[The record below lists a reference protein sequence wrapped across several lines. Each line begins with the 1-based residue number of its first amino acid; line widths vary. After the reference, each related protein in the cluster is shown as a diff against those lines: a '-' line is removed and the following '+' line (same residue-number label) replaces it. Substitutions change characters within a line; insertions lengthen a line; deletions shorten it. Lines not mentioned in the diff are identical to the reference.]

1 MRDEKTMIRCVLSD
15 LGRVIIHFDNTIFF
29 EKIASYSSLSKGEIA
44 ELAFTHSSPR
54 KAFDRGD
61 ITAEEF
67 YNQAA
72 TILEAKIDFDN
83 FFSIYNDVFSLNPQ
97 ILEILKRLKGKYR
110 LVLLSNT
117 DVMRFGFIK
126 KKFPEIMIF
135 DAYVLSY
142 EVGVMK
148 PHPRI
153 YDEALKEA
161 GVEAR
166 ECVFIDDI
174 EENIEAARKLGI
186 RGILMTLQTD
196 LEAALQ
202 EMDLSF

>member
-1 MRDEKTMIRCVLSD
+1 MIRCVLSD

-29 EKIASYSSLSKGEIA
+29 EKIARYSSLSKGEIA
-44 ELAFTHSSPR
+44 ELSFTHSSSLM
-54 KAFDRGD
+54 AFDKGE
-61 ITAEEF
+61 ITPEDF
-67 YNQAA
+67 YDQAT
-72 TILEAKIDFDN
+72 TILEAKIDYDN
-83 FFSIYNDVFSLNPQ
+83 FFSIYNDVFSLNLH

-186 RGILMTLQTD
+186 RSILMTPQTD
-196 LEAALQ
+196 LEAALL

>member
-1 MRDEKTMIRCVLSD
+1 MIRCVISD
-15 LGRVIIHFDNTIFF
+15 LGRVIIHFDNAIFF
-29 EKIASYSSLSKGEIA
+29 EKIANYSPLSKEEIA
-44 ELAFTHSSPR
+44 ELASTRSSPR
-54 KAFDRGD
+54 TAFDRGE

-67 YNQAA
+67 YNQA
-72 TILEAKIDFDN
+72 TRILMAKIDFNN
-83 FFSIYNDVFSLNPQ
+83 FFSIYNDVFSLNPTV
-97 ILEILKRLKGKYR
+97 LEILKKLKGRYR

-117 DVMRFGFIK
+117 DVMRFGFVK
-126 KKFPEIMIF
+126 RKFPEIMIF

-153 YDEALKEA
+153 YDEALKKA
-161 GVEAR
+161 GVEAN

-174 EENIEAARKLGI
+174 EENIKAAQELGI
-186 RGILMTLQTD
+186 KAILMTPQTD

-202 EMDLSF
+202 EMNLSF

>member
-1 MRDEKTMIRCVLSD
+1 MIRCVLSD

-29 EKIASYSSLSKGEIA
+29 EKIADYSPLSKEDIA
-44 ELAFTHSSPR
+44 EMASTHSSPR
-54 KAFDRGD
+54 RAFDRGD

-67 YNQAA
+67 YDQVTAQ
-72 TILEAKIDFDN
+72 LDAKIDYDN
-83 FFSIYNDVFSLNPQ
+83 FYAIYNDVFSLDPS

-142 EVGVMK
+142 VVGEMK

-153 YDEALKEA
+153 YDEALKKA

-174 EENIEAARKLGI
+174 AENIKAAQKLGI
-186 RGILMTLQTD
+186 KGILMTPQTD

>member
-1 MRDEKTMIRCVLSD
+1 MNSMIRCVLSD

-29 EKIASYSSLSKGEIA
+29 EKIADYSPLSKEDIA
-44 ELAFTHSSPR
+44 EMASTHSSPR
-54 KAFDRGD
+54 RAFDRGD

-67 YNQAA
+67 YDQVTAQ
-72 TILEAKIDFDN
+72 LDAKIDYDN
-83 FFSIYNDVFSLNPQ
+83 FYAIYNDVFSLDPS

-142 EVGVMK
+142 VVGEMK

-153 YDEALKEA
+153 YDEALKKA

-174 EENIEAARKLGI
+174 AENIKAAQKLGI
-186 RGILMTLQTD
+186 KGILMTPQTD

>member
-1 MRDEKTMIRCVLSD
+1 MNAMIRCVLSD

-29 EKIASYSSLSKGEIA
+29 EKIANYSSLSKEEIA
-44 ELAFTHSSPR
+44 ELASTHSSPR
-54 KAFDRGD
+54 RAFDSGD
-61 ITAEEF
+61 ITAMEF
-67 YNQAA
+67 YNQ
-72 TILEAKIDFDN
+72 TTRILEAKIDYDN
-83 FFSIYNDVFSLNPQ
+83 FFSIYNDVFSLNSP
-97 ILEILKRLKGKYR
+97 ILEIMKKLKRKYR

-126 KKFPEIMIF
+126 KRFPEIMIF
-135 DAYVLSY
+135 DDYVLSY

-153 YDEALKEA
+153 YEEAMKKA

-186 RGILMTLQTD
+186 KGILMTLQTD

-202 EMDLSF
+202 EMNLTL

>member
-1 MRDEKTMIRCVLSD
+1 MIRCVISD
-15 LGRVIIHFDNTIFF
+15 LGRVIIHFDNAIFF
-29 EKIASYSSLSKGEIA
+29 EKIANYSPLSKEEIA
-44 ELAFTHSSPR
+44 ELASTRSSPR
-54 KAFDRGD
+54 TAFDRGE

-67 YNQAA
+67 YNQA
-72 TILEAKIDFDN
+72 TRILMAKIDFNN
-83 FFSIYNDVFSLNPQ
+83 FFSIYNDVFSLNPTV
-97 ILEILKRLKGKYR
+97 LEILKKLKGRYR

-117 DVMRFGFIK
+117 DVMRFGFVK
-126 KKFPEIMIF
+126 RKFPEIMIF

-153 YDEALKEA
+153 YDEALKKA
-161 GVEAR
+161 GVEAN

-174 EENIEAARKLGI
+174 EENIKAAQKLGI
-186 RGILMTLQTD
+186 KAILMTPQTD

-202 EMDLSF
+202 EMNLSF

>member
-1 MRDEKTMIRCVLSD
+1 MREEV
-15 LGRVIIHFDNTIFF
+15 
-29 EKIASYSSLSKGEIA
+29 
-44 ELAFTHSSPR
+44 

-67 YNQAA
+67 YNQAT
-72 TILEAKIDFDN
+72 TILEAKIDYDK

-97 ILEILKRLKGKYR
+97 ILEILKKLKGKYR

-117 DVMRFGFIK
+117 DVMRFGFVK

-142 EVGVMK
+142 EVGAMK

-153 YDEALKEA
+153 YDEALKKA
-161 GVEAR
+161 GVEAS

-186 RGILMTLQTD
+186 KGILMTPQTD

>member
-1 MRDEKTMIRCVLSD
+1 MIRCVLSD

-29 EKIASYSSLSKGEIA
+29 EKIANYSSLSIGEIA
-44 ELAFTHSSPR
+44 ELASTHSSPR
-54 KAFDRGD
+54 KAFDRGE

-67 YNQAA
+67 YNQAT
-72 TILEAKIDFDN
+72 TILEAELDYDN
-83 FFSIYNDVFSLNPQ
+83 FYSIYNDVFSLNPP
-97 ILEILKRLKGKYR
+97 ILEILKKLKGKYR

-117 DVMRFGFIK
+117 DVMRFSFIK

-142 EVGVMK
+142 EVGAMK

-153 YDEALKEA
+153 YDEALKKA
-161 GVEAR
+161 GVEAK

-174 EENIEAARKLGI
+174 EENIEAAQKLGI
-186 RGILMTLQTD
+186 KGILMTPQTD

>member
-1 MRDEKTMIRCVLSD
+1 MIRCVLSD
-15 LGRVIIHFDNTIFF
+15 LGRVIIHFDNNIFF
-29 EKIASYSSLSKGEIA
+29 EKIASYSSLSKREIA

-67 YNQAA
+67 YNQAT
-72 TILEAKIDFDN
+72 TILEAKIDYDK

-97 ILEILKRLKGKYR
+97 ILEILKKLKGKYR

-117 DVMRFGFIK
+117 DVMRFGFVK

-142 EVGVMK
+142 EVGAMK

-153 YDEALKEA
+153 YEEALKKA

-186 RGILMTLQTD
+186 KGILMTPQTD

>member
-1 MRDEKTMIRCVLSD
+1 MIRCVISD
-15 LGRVIIHFDNTIFF
+15 LGRVIIHFDNSIFYK
-29 EKIASYSSLSKGEIA
+29 KIAGFSPYSSDQISD
-44 ELAFTHSSPR
+44 LASAHSSPR
-54 KAFDRGD
+54 RAFDKGE
-61 ITAEEF
+61 ITPDEF
-67 YNQAA
+67 YDQVTAQLDA
-72 TILEAKIDFDN
+72 RIDYDSFY
-83 FFSIYNDVFSLNPQ
+83 SIYNNVFSLNPP
-97 ILEILKRLKGKYR
+97 ILEILKRLKEKYR

-142 EVGVMK
+142 SVGAMK

-153 YDEALKEA
+153 YDEALKKA

-174 EENIEAARKLGI
+174 EENIEAAQKLGI
-186 RGILMTLQTD
+186 KGILMTSETD